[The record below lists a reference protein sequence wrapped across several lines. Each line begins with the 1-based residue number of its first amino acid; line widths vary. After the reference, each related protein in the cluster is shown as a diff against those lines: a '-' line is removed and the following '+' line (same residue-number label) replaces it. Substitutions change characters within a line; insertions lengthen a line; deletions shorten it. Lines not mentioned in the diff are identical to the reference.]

1 LSLPLYIAKRYL
13 FSKKSTNAINIISYI
28 SVFGLSIGTAA
39 LILVLSVF
47 NGFEDLLSGLFSN
60 FNPDIKIEVLQGK
73 SFEADVEKIN
83 EILDIENVLAISQ
96 SLEEVAIFKYNGA
109 QNFGSIKGVD
119 DQFRIVNSLD
129 TTLREGVFLLEKDSV
144 NYAILGAG
152 MRNKL
157 SVNIKD
163 EFSPLTVYSAKKKKR
178 KSSLIS
184 GSSLSKKSLYPAG
197 TFSIHQ
203 DVNNQYIL
211 SSLRFA
217 QELLG
222 HKKISALEIKVVEE
236 SKLATTVSAIEKIMG
251 PEYAVKN
258 RFKQDEA
265 FLKIMNIEKWMSF
278 AIVSLTLL
286 LVAFNL
292 IGALWM
298 IVLEKK
304 KDIAILKSMGA
315 NNTSIRNIFLWEG
328 TLLCVVGML
337 TGFALAII
345 IYTVQKTAGIVPIP
359 EGFIVNA
366 YPISMRITDF
376 IAVGITV
383 LLIGL
388 LASIPPAL
396 RAQRIPEMIR
406 EA

>member
-1 LSLPLYIAKRYL
+1 
-13 FSKKSTNAINIISYI
+13 
-28 SVFGLSIGTAA
+28 VFGLSIGTAA
-39 LILVLSVF
+39 LVLVLSVF

-60 FNPDIKIEVLQGK
+60 FNPDIKIEILEGK
-73 SFEADVEKIN
+73 SFEPHDEKIK
-83 EILDIENVLAISQ
+83 DIFDLENVLAIAQ
-96 SLEEVAIFKYNGA
+96 TLEEVAIFKYNGA
-109 QNFGSIKGVD
+109 QTFGSIKGVD
-119 DQFRIVNSLD
+119 DQFRVVNDLD
-129 TTLREGVFLLEKDSV
+129 STLREGVYLLKKDSID
-144 NYAILGAG
+144 YAVLGAG

-157 SVNIKD
+157 SVNIED
-163 EFSPLTVYSAKKKKR
+163 EFSALTVYSAKKKKK
-178 KSSLIS
+178 KSSLIP
-184 GSSLSKKSLYPAG
+184 GSNLSKKSLYPAG

-211 SSLRFA
+211 SSLNFA
-217 QELLG
+217 QALLG
-222 HKKISALEIKVVEE
+222 HSKISALEIKIADEDQ
-236 SKLATTVSAIEKIMG
+236 LAKTVSAVEAIMG
-251 PEYAVKN
+251 PEYSVKN
-258 RFKQDEA
+258 RFRQDEA

-304 KDIAILKSMGA
+304 KDISILKSMGA
-315 NNTSIRNIFLWEG
+315 DNTSIRNIFLWEG
-328 TLLCVVGML
+328 TLLCIIGML
-337 TGFALAII
+337 TGFTLAII

-366 YPISMRITDF
+366 YPISMRLTDF
-376 IAVGITV
+376 LAVGITV
-383 LLIGL
+383 LLIGII
-388 LASIPPAL
+388 ASIPPAL

>member
-1 LSLPLYIAKRYL
+1 LSFPLYIAKRYL
-13 FSKKSTNAINIISYI
+13 FSKKSTSAINIISYI

-39 LILVLSVF
+39 LVLVLSVF

-60 FNPDIKIEVLQGK
+60 FNPDIKIEILEGK
-73 SFEADVEKIN
+73 SFEPHDEKIK
-83 EILDIENVLAISQ
+83 DIFDLENVLAIAQ
-96 SLEEVAIFKYNGA
+96 TLEEVAIFKYNGA
-109 QNFGSIKGVD
+109 QTFGSIKGVD
-119 DQFRIVNSLD
+119 DQFRVVNDLD
-129 TTLREGVFLLEKDSV
+129 STLREGVYLLKKDSID
-144 NYAILGAG
+144 YAVLGAG

-157 SVNIKD
+157 SVNIED
-163 EFSPLTVYSAKKKKR
+163 EFSALTVYSAKKKKK
-178 KSSLIS
+178 KSSLIP
-184 GSSLSKKSLYPAG
+184 GSNLSKKSLYPAG

-211 SSLRFA
+211 SSLNFA
-217 QELLG
+217 QALLG
-222 HKKISALEIKVVEE
+222 HSKISALEIKIADEDQ
-236 SKLATTVSAIEKIMG
+236 LAKTVSAVEAIMG
-251 PEYAVKN
+251 PEYSVKN
-258 RFKQDEA
+258 RFRQDEA

-304 KDIAILKSMGA
+304 KDISILKSMGA
-315 NNTSIRNIFLWEG
+315 DNTSIRNIFLWEG
-328 TLLCVVGML
+328 TLLCIIGML
-337 TGFALAII
+337 TGFTLAII

-366 YPISMRITDF
+366 YPISMRLTDF
-376 IAVGITV
+376 LAVGITV
-383 LLIGL
+383 LLIGII
-388 LASIPPAL
+388 ASIPPAL

>member
-1 LSLPLYIAKRYL
+1 MSFPLYIAKRYL
-13 FSKKSTNAINIISYI
+13 FSKKSTSAINIISYI

-39 LILVLSVF
+39 LVLVLSVF

-60 FNPDIKIEVLQGK
+60 FNPDIKIEILEGK
-73 SFEADVEKIN
+73 SFEPHDEKIK
-83 EILDIENVLAISQ
+83 DIFDLENVLAIAQ
-96 SLEEVAIFKYNGA
+96 TLEEVAIFKYNGA
-109 QNFGSIKGVD
+109 QTFGSIKGVD
-119 DQFRIVNSLD
+119 DQFRVVNDLD
-129 TTLREGVFLLEKDSV
+129 STLREGVYLLKKDSID
-144 NYAILGAG
+144 YAVLGAG

-157 SVNIKD
+157 SVNIED
-163 EFSPLTVYSAKKKKR
+163 EFSALTVYSAKKKKK
-178 KSSLIS
+178 KSSLIP
-184 GSSLSKKSLYPAG
+184 GSNLSKKSLYPAG

-211 SSLRFA
+211 SSLNFA
-217 QELLG
+217 QALLG
-222 HKKISALEIKVVEE
+222 HSKISALEIKIADEDQ
-236 SKLATTVSAIEKIMG
+236 LAKTVSAVEAIMG
-251 PEYAVKN
+251 PEYSVKN
-258 RFKQDEA
+258 RFRQDEA

-304 KDIAILKSMGA
+304 KDISILKSMGA
-315 NNTSIRNIFLWEG
+315 DNTSIRNIFLWEG
-328 TLLCVVGML
+328 TLLCIIGML
-337 TGFALAII
+337 TGFTLAII

-366 YPISMRITDF
+366 YPISMRLTDF
-376 IAVGITV
+376 LAVGITV
-383 LLIGL
+383 LLIGII
-388 LASIPPAL
+388 ASIPPAL